1 MLEGADGEFELD
13 FESLD
18 DGTIRKIDVFLRQIF
33 PGVPVAGPAPA
44 GGAGG
49 GSRGRKGVS
58 HDDDDVQDDDDDDV
72 SMGDLDDESDD
83 D

>member
-18 DGTIRKIDVFLRQIF
+18 DATIRKIDVFLRQIF
-33 PGVPVAGPAPA
+33 PHVPVADPVPTAAGPACGP
-44 GGAGG
+44 GE
-49 GSRGRKGVS
+49 
-58 HDDDDVQDDDDDDV
+58 DDEGNDDDDD
-72 SMGDLDDESDD
+72 SGNNAGEDEDEDD